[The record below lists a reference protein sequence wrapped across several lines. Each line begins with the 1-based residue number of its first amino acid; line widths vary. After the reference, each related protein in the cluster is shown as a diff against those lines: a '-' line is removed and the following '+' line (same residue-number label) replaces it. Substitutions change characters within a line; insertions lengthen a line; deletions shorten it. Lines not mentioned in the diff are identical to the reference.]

1 MEDYVPNVQQ
11 QWKIVSNVQKE
22 PNVKHLNKHIIQ
34 IIVVVQHLFH
44 KDEEMIAILVI
55 ENVLNVQKD
64 IIQMAQYVKIVQQKK
79 TVKNVQQQIIDV
91 QFVKQ
96 DIIQLEVNV

>member
-1 MEDYVPNVQQ
+1 
-11 QWKIVSNVQKE
+11 
-22 PNVKHLNKHIIQ
+22 
-34 IIVVVQHLFH
+34 
-44 KDEEMIAILVI
+44 
-55 ENVLNVQKD
+55 
-64 IIQMAQYVKIVQQKK
+64 MAQYVKIVQQKK